1 MVHPHPPV
9 GPAMD
14 VPATAEGWR
23 TRRRKGWLW
32 IVAIWSAVALLTALG
47 WTAGGDSPR
56 AGRLQAMPATLLII
70 FPIQAVTR
78 ACGRRE
84 RRILQAY
91 AWQAYPCE
99 TDGIHVRL
107 QIDAGRVVVLT
118 PRMLKRKPSVSS
130 SDHPEV
136 AWFCGDLRYGGVA
149 SPAGGDKPMRYVREK
164 RPANK
169 ALRHEPYAGADQLAQ
184 RTGVVG
190 TVY

>member
-1 MVHPHPPV
+1 VHPHPPA

-32 IVAIWSAVALLTALG
+32 IATIWAAVALLTTMG
-47 WTAGGDSPR
+47 WTVGADSPR
-56 AGRLQAMPATLLII
+56 AGRLQAMPAALLILL
-70 FPIQAVTR
+70 PVQAVTR

-84 RRILQAY
+84 RRILQTY
-91 AWQAYPCE
+91 VWQAYPCE

-107 QIDAGRVVVLT
+107 QTDAGRVDALT

-136 AWFCGDLRYGGVA
+136 AWFCGDLRYGGVV
-149 SPAGGDKPMRYVREK
+149 SPVGGDKPMRYVREK
-164 RPANK
+164 RPTK
-169 ALRHEPYAGADQLAQ
+169 KVQRREPFAGADQLAHD
-184 RTGVVG
+184 TGVVG